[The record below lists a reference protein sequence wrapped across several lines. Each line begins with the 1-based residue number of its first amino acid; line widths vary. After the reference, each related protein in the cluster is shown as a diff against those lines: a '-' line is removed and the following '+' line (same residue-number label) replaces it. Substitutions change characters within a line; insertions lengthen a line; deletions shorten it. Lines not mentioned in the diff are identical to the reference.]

1 MALTLLEHSSSGY
14 VGRTFANATSADL
27 TLAFAC
33 DFTTAGEK
41 LTARSAASRLVRL
54 RLQEDAD
61 PAESAACVLRAKGVR
76 PLQSVNIAGNGLYT
90 LVQYGW
96 TQARINQ
103 WVYDVLKLVHHT
115 ADLRPWSSDHRSVST
130 RISTARRRGDRH
142 QPARGRPPH
151 RNHWLGE
158 RPSSMTAVLH
168 ACRSKVTWSSRRC
181 TSRSRCR
188 RSPRPSTSSSTPSP
202 ASLPRASSRSNARW
216 QATASV
222 GSPERPRAVAAASWS
237 RSRPAVRCSATSW
250 RPRDSLSFA

>member
-54 RLQEDAD
+54 RLSGGGD
-61 PAESAACVLRAKGVR
+61 PAESAVCVLRAKGVR

-90 LVQYGW
+90 LVQYSW

-115 ADLRPWSSDHRSVST
+115 ADLRTVRSGGQTGVDLAGLVAGCALGLPT
-130 RISTARRRGDRH
+130 TGLFPRGFRQRDAEGIDISRSAED
-142 QPARGRPPH
+142 
-151 RNHWLGE
+151 
-158 RPSSMTAVLH
+158 LH
-168 ACRSKVTWSSRRC
+168 AEINGWVRALRR
-181 TSRSRCR
+181 
-188 RSPRPSTSSSTPSP
+188 
-202 ASLPRASSRSNARW
+202 
-216 QATASV
+216 
-222 GSPERPRAVAAASWS
+222 
-237 RSRPAVRCSATSW
+237 
-250 RPRDSLSFA
+250 